1 MVTDIGYAVF
11 LFIKQNPVSVRQF
24 EPFLGFDETMDDGN
38 LLQGLRCAVIEQN
51 DHWFFYIYCF
61 FSNLNYF
68 ACTFPLFRHF
78 LQFLFYHSFF
88 GKPSIMPLNLTL
100 FTSQGFF
107 PVIVEGI
114 CYNGIII
121 IRRSL
126 DGTSFISWLLHKKRE

>member
-51 DHWFFYIYCF
+51 DHWFSYIYCF

-68 ACTFPLFRHF
+68 ALHVHFPFSDTFYNFYSITVF
-78 LQFLFYHSFF
+78 LANHRL
-88 GKPSIMPLNLTL
+88 
-100 FTSQGFF
+100 
-107 PVIVEGI
+107 
-114 CYNGIII
+114 C
-121 IRRSL
+121 R
-126 DGTSFISWLLHKKRE
+126 